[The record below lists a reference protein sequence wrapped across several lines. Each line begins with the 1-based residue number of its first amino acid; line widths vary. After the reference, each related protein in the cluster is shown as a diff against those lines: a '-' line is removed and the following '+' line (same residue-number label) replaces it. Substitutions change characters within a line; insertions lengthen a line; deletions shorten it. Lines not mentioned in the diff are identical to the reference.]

1 MNDNDD
7 IIVALATCGC
17 SNGALGIIRTSGK
30 GSIDLVN
37 RFTDIDLTERKGYTI
52 NYAHIYDFDGN
63 LLDEVLIYLFTEGR
77 SYTKEESIEISC
89 HNSKYIL
96 NKFME
101 TLIKGGARM
110 AKNGEFTRRAYK
122 NGRFNLLEAESVA
135 DLIASKNKTAHDIA
149 LNQMTGYYTKKIQ
162 DFKDKLLDI
171 GSKLE
176 SSIEF
181 SEDDINFDENKVILD
196 DILDL
201 KNKVKHI
208 IDNYEKGQ
216 VIKKGLPIALIGK
229 PNVGKSS
236 LLNTLLKE
244 DRAIVSDIPGTT
256 RDTIDAEIMINDI
269 NCRFIDTAG
278 LRDNSNDIIENIGI
292 ERTKKTIEKAS
303 LILYLIDVNM
313 SKNEYINDLNYIK
326 SVNKDYILIVNKID
340 LKENYKILD
349 DDCKNIGGNNIKN
362 NIIYISTL
370 KNIGIDDIKNY
381 ISEKYKIRDD
391 EFIVNLRHLEIFNA
405 IFKDLNSIEKGIKN
419 NISNE
424 MIMVDVN
431 NALNNLNKI
440 VDSNSSEEILDNI
453 FNKFCIGK

>member
-1 MNDNDD
+1 MDDNED

-17 SNGALGIIRTSGK
+17 NNGALGIIRTSGK
-30 GSIDLVN
+30 GSINLVN

-52 NYAHIYDFDGN
+52 NYCHIYDFEGN

-96 NKFME
+96 NKFLE

-149 LNQMTGYYTKKIQ
+149 LNQMTGVFSKKIQ

-196 DILDL
+196 NILDL
-201 KNKVKHI
+201 KDKVKHI

-236 LLNTLLKE
+236 LLNTLLEE
-244 DRAIVSDIPGTT
+244 DRVIVSDIPGTT

-292 ERTKKTIEKAS
+292 EKTKKTIEKAS

-313 SKNEYINDLNYIK
+313 SENDYIDDLNYIK
-326 SVNKDYILIVNKID
+326 NAKKDYILVVNKID
-340 LKENYKILD
+340 LKEDYKIID
-349 DDCKNIGGNNIKN
+349 EDNINN

-370 KNIGIDDIKNY
+370 KNIGIDKIKNY
-381 ISEKYKIRDD
+381 ISEKYKVKED
-391 EFIVNLRHLEIFNA
+391 EFIVNLRHLEIFKE
-405 IFKDLNSIEKGIKN
+405 IFKDLESIENGIKN

-424 MIMVDVN
+424 LLMIDVN
-431 NALNNLNKI
+431 NGLNLLNKI

-453 FNKFCIGK
+453 FSKFCIGK

>member
-1 MNDNDD
+1 
-7 IIVALATCGC
+7 
-17 SNGALGIIRTSGK
+17 
-30 GSIDLVN
+30 
-37 RFTDIDLTERKGYTI
+37 
-52 NYAHIYDFDGN
+52 
-63 LLDEVLIYLFTEGR
+63 
-77 SYTKEESIEISC
+77 
-89 HNSKYIL
+89 
-96 NKFME
+96 
-101 TLIKGGARM
+101 M

-149 LNQMTGYYTKKIQ
+149 LNQMTGVFSKKIQ

-196 DILDL
+196 NILDL
-201 KNKVKHI
+201 KDKVKHI

-236 LLNTLLKE
+236 LLNTLLEE
-244 DRAIVSDIPGTT
+244 DRVIVSDIPGTT

-292 ERTKKTIEKAS
+292 EKTKKTIEKAS

-313 SKNEYINDLNYIK
+313 SENDYIDDLNYIK
-326 SVNKDYILIVNKID
+326 NAKKDYILVVNKID
-340 LKENYKILD
+340 LKEDYKIID
-349 DDCKNIGGNNIKN
+349 EDNINN

-370 KNIGIDDIKNY
+370 KNIGIDKIKNY
-381 ISEKYKIRDD
+381 ISEKYKVKED
-391 EFIVNLRHLEIFNA
+391 EFIVNLRHLEIFKE
-405 IFKDLNSIEKGIKN
+405 IFKDLESIENGIKN

-424 MIMVDVN
+424 LLMIDVN
-431 NALNNLNKI
+431 NGLNLLNKI

-453 FNKFCIGK
+453 FSKFCIGK

>member
-1 MNDNDD
+1 MDDNED

-17 SNGALGIIRTSGK
+17 NNGALGIIRTSGK
-30 GSIDLVN
+30 GSIELVN
-37 RFTDIDLTERKGYTI
+37 KFTDIDLTERKGYTI
-52 NYAHIYDFDGN
+52 NYAHIYDFEGN
-63 LLDEVLIYLFTEGR
+63 LLDEVLIFLFVEGR

-96 NKFME
+96 NKFLE

-149 LNQMTGYYTKKIQ
+149 LNQMTGVFSKKIQ

-176 SSIEF
+176 SSVEF
-181 SEDDINFDENKVILD
+181 SEDDINFDEHKVILE

-201 KNKVKHI
+201 KDKVKHI

-236 LLNTLLKE
+236 LLNTLLEE

-313 SKNEYINDLNYIK
+313 PKNDYIDDLNYIK
-326 SVNKDYILIVNKID
+326 NAKKDYILIVNKID
-340 LKENYKILD
+340 LDENYKILD
-349 DDCKNIGGNNIKN
+349 NDINSK

-381 ISEKYKIRDD
+381 ISEKYKIKED
-391 EFIVNLRHLEIFNA
+391 EFIVNLRHLEIFKD
-405 IFKDLNSIEKGIKN
+405 IFKDLESIEKGIKN
-419 NISNE
+419 NVSNE
-424 MIMVDVN
+424 LIMIDVN
-431 NALNNLNKI
+431 NALKSLNKI
-440 VDSNSSEEILDNI
+440 VDSNSSEEVLDNI
-453 FNKFCIGK
+453 FSKFCIGK

>member
-1 MNDNDD
+1 MDDNED

-17 SNGALGIIRTSGK
+17 NNGALGIIRTSGK
-30 GSIDLVN
+30 GSINLVN

-52 NYAHIYDFDGN
+52 NYGHIYDYEGI

-96 NKFME
+96 NKFLE

-149 LNQMTGYYTKKIQ
+149 LNQMTGVFSKKIQ

-201 KNKVKHI
+201 KDKVKHI

-236 LLNTLLKE
+236 LLNTLLEE
-244 DRAIVSDIPGTT
+244 DRVIVSDIPGTT

-292 ERTKKTIEKAS
+292 EKTKKTIEKAS

-313 SKNEYINDLNYIK
+313 SENDYIDDLNYIK
-326 SVNKDYILIVNKID
+326 NAKKDYILVVNKID
-340 LKENYKILD
+340 LKEDYKIID
-349 DDCKNIGGNNIKN
+349 EDIISN

-370 KNIGIDDIKNY
+370 KNIGIDKIKNY
-381 ISEKYKIRDD
+381 ISEKYKVKED
-391 EFIVNLRHLEIFNA
+391 EFIVNLRHLEIFKE
-405 IFKDLNSIEKGIKN
+405 IFKNLESIENGIKN

-424 MIMVDVN
+424 LLMIDVN
-431 NALNNLNKI
+431 NGLNLLNKI
-440 VDSNSSEEILDNI
+440 VDSNSSEEVLDNI
-453 FNKFCIGK
+453 FSKFCIGK